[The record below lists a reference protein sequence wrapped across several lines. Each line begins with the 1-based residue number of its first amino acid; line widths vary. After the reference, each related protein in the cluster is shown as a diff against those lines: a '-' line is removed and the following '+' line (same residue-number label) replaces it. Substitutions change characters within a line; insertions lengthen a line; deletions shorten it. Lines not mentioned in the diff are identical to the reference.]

1 MTTRGSRKFDG
12 KMYQFS
18 EFFHSRAPTAARARK
33 LRAQG
38 YAVHTVEFSDGWAV
52 YKRFKG
58 GKR

>member
-1 MTTRGSRKFDG
+1 
-12 KMYQFS
+12 MYQFS
-18 EFFHSRAPTAARARK
+18 EFFHSRAPTAARVRK